1 VDYSAV
7 CHEFISFNKT
17 KDVWGTCAVMDCSQ
31 MENLASAVKAKLSEW
46 QDALSSVSMQN
57 VQQYGA
63 YGWGRDYRYFSYDL
77 LDFFRE
83 LGRKSGVKN
92 LDLNEAVSTVQSAL
106 NQAVIAKDCLSG
118 TDYEFD
124 GVIVDE
130 ARFCGIGMYIP
141 KEYNPYVA
149 NKTAWNDYYE
159 QSIDRTRSFG
169 AAMDYGVVRVDAGNS
184 GLIQSVSPMT
194 MLGASAWMKMELS
207 KKEVVTVSVRLPMTP
222 VSGSA
227 TVRAP
232 VARTM
237 EGDIVYASEKVS
249 LAQRPTE
256 VALFA
261 TYGKQFDR
269 ASALFG
275 HVSMQYST
283 ISNKLASAA
292 QVTYAWYF

>member
-1 VDYSAV
+1 MTKAV
-7 CHEFISFNKT
+7 YGNTVNFSFDNLRT
-17 KDVWGTCAVMDCSQ
+17 YNIGALSVSTDGTQ
-31 MENLASAVKAKLSEW
+31 AVKAMGYTF
-46 QDALSSVSMQN
+46 DNGFMVRFAN
-57 VQQYGA
+57 DVQQGTNGNY
-63 YGWGRDYRYFSYDL
+63 WR
-77 LDFFRE
+77 
-83 LGRKSGVKN
+83 LG
-92 LDLNEAVSTVQSAL
+92 
-106 NQAVIAKDCLSG
+106 
-118 TDYEFD
+118 
-124 GVIVDE
+124 
-130 ARFCGIGMYIP
+130 
-141 KEYNPYVA
+141 
-149 NKTAWNDYYE
+149 YE
-159 QSIDRTRSFG
+159 QSVDRTRSFG